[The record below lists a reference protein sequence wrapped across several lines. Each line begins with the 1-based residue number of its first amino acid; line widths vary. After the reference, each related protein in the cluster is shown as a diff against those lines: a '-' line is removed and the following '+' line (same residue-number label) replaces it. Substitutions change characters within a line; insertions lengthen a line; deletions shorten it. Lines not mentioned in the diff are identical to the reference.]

1 MLGLRATTDSS
12 PGIFTSSRACND
24 MQVLC
29 VSGGVV
35 GGHSK
40 VLSAAVQLQ
49 CLGMQVEIS
58 FTHCDTYFIPSTR
71 PTGVGA
77 MERRMRSLTNDAL
90 SLRHRRIFPSLP
102 PSVCF
107 LWRNVTDRTFSTIDL
122 LSVDATEGSIGH
134 MSPCFDPQFFL

>member
-1 MLGLRATTDSS
+1 
-12 PGIFTSSRACND
+12 

-29 VSGGVV
+29 VSGGAV

-58 FTHCDTYFIPSTR
+58 FTHCDTHFIPSIPSTR

-90 SLRHRRIFPSLP
+90 SLRHRQIFSSLP
-102 PSVCF
+102 PSQCAF
-107 LWRNVTDRTFSTIDL
+107 Y
-122 LSVDATEGSIGH
+122 EGGT
-134 MSPCFDPQFFL
+134 